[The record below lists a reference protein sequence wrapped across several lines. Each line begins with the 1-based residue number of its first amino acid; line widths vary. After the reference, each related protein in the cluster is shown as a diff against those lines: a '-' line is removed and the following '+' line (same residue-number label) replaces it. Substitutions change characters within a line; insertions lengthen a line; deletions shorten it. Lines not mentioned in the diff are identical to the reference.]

1 VKETIFAAIDHMQSH
16 LGVAVSRIL
25 PYPVLLVA
33 FSHFFDR
40 NKLKPANHDQSRYLA
55 EYFYRA
61 GLSNRYSSGTA
72 VKMLG
77 DLQKMKSIA
86 QGKRPS
92 YKGEDLEITP
102 DTFRTKTFA
111 INDAFSKTVL
121 CLLASKGP
129 RNLQTNGLIKLNNS
143 WLRKSSSR
151 NIHHIFPKAWIKKH
165 GKPDWDANVIAN
177 IMLADEYLNQRIMTS
192 KSPSEY
198 LKIMRCSR
206 SNLET
211 AMGSQLMG
219 PICLLAVEENNFPD
233 FVRNRSNALLESF
246 KNHLNA

>member
-1 VKETIFAAIDHMQSH
+1 M
-16 LGVAVSRIL
+16 VA
-25 PYPVLLVA
+25 
-33 FSHFFDR
+33 
-40 NKLKPANHDQSRYLA
+40 
-55 EYFYRA
+55 
-61 GLSNRYSSGTA
+61 
-72 VKMLG
+72 

-129 RNLQTNGLIKLNNS
+129 RNLQTNGLIKLNNT

-151 NIHHIFPKAWIKKH
+151 NIHHIFPKAWVKKH

-177 IMLADEYLNQRIMTS
+177 IMLADEYLNQRVIKASAPKDWVGQFSRRSATLEDS
-192 KSPSEY
+192 FLTHLIGSEGLEALRGNAY
-198 LKIMRCSR
+198 AKFLTDRSR
-206 SNLET
+206 ALYDAVT
-211 AMGSQLMG
+211 AL
-219 PICLLAVEENNFPD
+219 I
-233 FVRNRSNALLESF
+233 
-246 KNHLNA
+246 